1 MQEPRTPDVE
11 TTISVEEE
19 VSKPS
24 ERVIEIVTETF
35 QALGDV
41 TRVKILYAL
50 QQRTMCVR
58 EIAYQVGISESAV
71 SHQLR
76 LLRDRRLVRRKRQS
90 NKVYYSLDDHHLPVM
105 FREAEYHADHILND
119 RPNHPYP

>member
-1 MQEPRTPDVE
+1 MLRE
-11 TTISVEEE
+11 
-19 VSKPS
+19 SKYF
-24 ERVIEIVTETF
+24 T
-35 QALGDV
+35 L
-41 TRVKILYAL
+41 L